1 MRVPLV
7 DRPWWASLALG
18 LALGAG
24 IWLIPPRT
32 AAQDPAPN
40 DSPPAAGAEET
51 IPAPLEEYRG
61 RRIAW
66 TMSYQ
71 GADWLTRAN
80 REKEERSEELLAAL
94 DVSPGSVV
102 CDFGCGNGY
111 HTLKLAALVGATGRV
126 VAADIQQEM
135 LHLLEER
142 AREAAL
148 GNIESVLSLSHDP
161 HLPAETFDLI
171 LLVDVYHEL
180 AHPEQVLAGL
190 RQALRPEGKLVLVEF
205 RGEDPL
211 VPIKPLHK
219 MTKAQVLRELM
230 PNGFR
235 LVRQYDKLPWQHVLF
250 FERGEPSEYQAEPS
264 SGQEPAEPS
273 SVR

>member
-1 MRVPLV
+1 MRVSRS
-7 DRPWWASLALG
+7 DRPPWSTRALWLTLGGCLWLAPT
-18 LALGAG
+18 
-24 IWLIPPRT
+24 WL
-32 AAQDPAPN
+32 AAQAPAPP
-40 DSPPAAGAEET
+40 STAPPPPEAAEAV
-51 IPAPLEEYRG
+51 PAPLEEYRG
-61 RRIAW
+61 RKIAW

-71 GADWLTRAN
+71 GAEWLTRAN

-94 DVSPGSVV
+94 EVRPGDVV

-126 VAADIQQEM
+126 FAADIQQEM
-135 LHLLEER
+135 LHLLDER
-142 AREAAL
+142 ARQAAIA
-148 GNIESVLSLSHDP
+148 NVEPVLSQAHDP
-161 HLPAETFDLI
+161 RLPAETFDLI

-190 RQALRPEGKLVLVEF
+190 RQALKPTGRLVLVEF

-250 FERGEPSEYQAEPS
+250 FERAEPSEHSPENPP
-264 SGQEPAEPS
+264 PADPNPG
-273 SVR
+273 